1 MKAPSPIA
9 IIRSVLGPEQAEALL
24 RGGIAPESLARTVLE
39 ATAPADLAATL
50 AAAGLEK
57 AEPLSA
63 RTVLAVQNLVRLNQM
78 RADRAIREVA
88 LGKAEGLEKR
98 SKNVRNWTRYE
109 GGDPSKGP
117 LKGST
122 IDRRQSRYMRGLGLD
137 LDTEPGAYQRDED
150 VAPTPRGNILPH
162 ARTGEDLLTL
172 EHEGAHALMTPPDKK
187 MSRYFRWLHGQ
198 NELERTTRHQRSGRG
213 TRAQQEAVEE
223 AQVPGSKHEHIAQ
236 AMSPGIQRRSG
247 VAPGAHRNFYPHDDR
262 SPEEYQEVDKLRQDV
277 HGRKAKG
284 YLRRWDEGMRFDKEG
299 VAIPPTG
306 LDAAIN
312 QRARIARRPPKMT
325 NVPQHGDI
333 PAHTANIGGGPL
345 ASSVQAQLSARMHSQ
360 LPHQGET
367 TPRRPPGQPL
377 PLPKS
382 ERSPKLPP
390 DQHGIGPKHEPEE
403 KIAPTKQLEPQVHQN
418 HGAKRLPAALEKRS
432 KNVKEQTTGITK
444 LQAHRRRQQYA
455 RSLGL
460 DPQNAGGMAELRD
473 LKGKGN
479 ELKYGGK
486 FDLPHEL
493 GHAMQTR
500 PGGTL
505 SEHMAGIAPDDQFD
519 DDTINTAL
527 EHRIDRRAGVDPHK
541 FAGEFR
547 GTIGDPDYSPPDD
560 DFAEGEDDEQP
571 ENEGAPPIEWN
582 ADLLGRHGRQNRTD
596 FDVQERLQQQADRA
610 EHANSS
616 IGRFDLGHRF
626 DPSGKLRAPEGI
638 DAKINR
644 RAGILKSEI
653 GRPVDVKTAKPEK
666 VKKECPVYQH
676 IRDAYQAED
685 WSKARDLQLET
696 EGNSTWIMH
705 NGKGLKLIPGIGGG
719 REKARAYIEAAR
731 QRALKETINKSDV
744 AEWRSRP
751 VLRAEDAHDLDHA
764 AAARSLSSGSAQEG
778 ERQAYEEYSR
788 QQRLDAMA
796 HHFRQAG
803 EAQKRG
809 DRPTSDRH
817 MLAYT
822 GHARALGI
830 DPAGHPPPEV
840 GERIRQL
847 AGKRAAFRGHPAD
860 RLA

>member
-1 MKAPSPIA
+1 VKAPSPIA
-9 IIRSVLGPEQAEALL
+9 VIRSVLGPEQAEALL
-24 RGGIAPESLARTVLE
+24 RGGVAPESLARTVLE
-39 ATAPADLAATL
+39 ATAPADLATTL

-78 RADRAIREVA
+78 RADRAIREVV

-137 LDTEPGAYQRDED
+137 LDTEPLAYQRDED
-150 VAPTPRGNILPH
+150 AAPTPRGNILPH

-213 TRAQQEAVEE
+213 TRAQREAVEE

-262 SPEEYQEVDKLRQDV
+262 SPEEYQEIDKLRQDV

-299 VAIPPTG
+299 VATPPTG

-325 NVPQHGDI
+325 SVPQHGDI
-333 PAHTANIGGGPL
+333 PAHTANIGGGHL

-403 KIAPTKQLEPQVHQN
+403 KIAPTKQLDPQVHQN
-418 HGAKRLPAALEKRS
+418 HGAKRPPAALEKRS

-479 ELKYGGK
+479 QLKYGGR

-560 DFAEGEDDEQP
+560 DFIEGEEDEQP

-582 ADLLGRHGRQNRTD
+582 ADLLGPHGRQNRTD
-596 FDVQERLQQQADRA
+596 FDAQERLQQQADRA

-644 RAGILKSEI
+644 RAGILKS
-653 GRPVDVKTAKPEK
+653 
-666 VKKECPVYQH
+666 
-676 IRDAYQAED
+676 DA
-685 WSKARDLQLET
+685 
-696 EGNSTWIMH
+696 
-705 NGKGLKLIPGIGGG
+705 
-719 REKARAYIEAAR
+719 
-731 QRALKETINKSDV
+731 

-751 VLRAEDAHDLDHA
+751 VLRAEDVQDLDHA

-817 MLAYT
+817 MLAYA